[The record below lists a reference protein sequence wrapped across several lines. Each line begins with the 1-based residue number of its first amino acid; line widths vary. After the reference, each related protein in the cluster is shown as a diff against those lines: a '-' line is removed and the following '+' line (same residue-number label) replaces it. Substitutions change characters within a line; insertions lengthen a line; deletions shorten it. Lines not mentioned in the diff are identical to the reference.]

1 MLSRSS
7 HRPLAALLD
16 AAHLQDA
23 GEWPYA
29 AQAP

>member
-1 MLSRSS
+1 MFSRSF
-7 HRPLAALLD
+7 HRLLTAMLD
-16 AAHLQDA
+16 AAHFQDA